1 MFTLGGYGITKAGR
15 HADELSE
22 FLGALFLIV
31 ALLAGVAELVQLS
44 TGVPVLFPDRPFC
57 APPSEWARVG
67 ASDRQPVGTAARA
80 SPPTSPSSPAAS
92 ARPWAEAAG
101 HPRVLCA
108 DRGSL
113 PEPFVL
119 EARFGTTEVQTLSDF
134 PNLDERF
141 AREFVQGLVQSAIA
155 RGLDP
160 AARLQQFRT
169 LQQAAIAMSR
179 DPATVRTAEQ
189 LVQAIDHALQELTLV
204 KS

>member
-1 MFTLGGYGITKAGR
+1 M
-15 HADELSE
+15 
-22 FLGALFLIV
+22 
-31 ALLAGVAELVQLS
+31 
-44 TGVPVLFPDRPFC
+44 
-57 APPSEWARVG
+57 
-67 ASDRQPVGTAARA
+67 
-80 SPPTSPSSPAAS
+80 
-92 ARPWAEAAG
+92 
-101 HPRVLCA
+101 
-108 DRGSL
+108 
-113 PEPFVL
+113 L